1 MLADEEWIEEK
12 AGTDDS
18 ANEPMTYE
26 EFAEKA
32 TELISQAKNEILE
45 TKEIMS
51 VSPGNEAEYDV
62 SKKESS
68 KSSISSLPVARRMV
82 SDAEPEPLY
91 DQTKLDGISQLWGA
105 PPDVLEFHTTT
116 VDDSEDQTILN
127 DGVDFRNVYSLWGE
141 EGVPGV
147 PTQDEEEKAPASP
160 SMDGF
165 SQLWNEKLSPY
176 NGEDPEEIDQNER
189 STEDLQAYTGFEWW
203 DEVTEDGKE
212 MRLSQMLADEEYEEI
227 VEEED
232 EAPMTFEK
240 FAEETVNLI
249 EQAEDERRETE
260 AILSAPPGA
269 NYLDEDEE
277 LDASS
282 DNTEEAFAD
291 GKQVVCVHFHVL
303 YA

>member
-1 MLADEEWIEEK
+1 
-12 AGTDDS
+12 
-18 ANEPMTYE
+18 
-26 EFAEKA
+26 
-32 TELISQAKNEILE
+32 
-45 TKEIMS
+45 
-51 VSPGNEAEYDV
+51 
-62 SKKESS
+62 
-68 KSSISSLPVARRMV
+68 
-82 SDAEPEPLY
+82 
-91 DQTKLDGISQLWGA
+91 
-105 PPDVLEFHTTT
+105 
-116 VDDSEDQTILN
+116 
-127 DGVDFRNVYSLWGE
+127 
-141 EGVPGV
+141 
-147 PTQDEEEKAPASP
+147 
-160 SMDGF
+160 MDGF

-176 NGEDPEEIDQNER
+176 NGEVPEEIDQNER

-291 GKQVVCVHFHVL
+291 GKQVCVHFHVV

>member
-1 MLADEEWIEEK
+1 
-12 AGTDDS
+12 
-18 ANEPMTYE
+18 
-26 EFAEKA
+26 
-32 TELISQAKNEILE
+32 
-45 TKEIMS
+45 
-51 VSPGNEAEYDV
+51 
-62 SKKESS
+62 
-68 KSSISSLPVARRMV
+68 
-82 SDAEPEPLY
+82 
-91 DQTKLDGISQLWGA
+91 
-105 PPDVLEFHTTT
+105 
-116 VDDSEDQTILN
+116 
-127 DGVDFRNVYSLWGE
+127 
-141 EGVPGV
+141 
-147 PTQDEEEKAPASP
+147 
-160 SMDGF
+160 MDGF

-176 NGEDPEEIDQNER
+176 NGEDPDEIDQNER
-189 STEDLQAYTGFEWW
+189 STEDLQTYTGFEWW

-232 EAPMTFEK
+232 EVPMTFEK

-291 GKQVVCVHFHVL
+291 GKIR
-303 YA
+303 